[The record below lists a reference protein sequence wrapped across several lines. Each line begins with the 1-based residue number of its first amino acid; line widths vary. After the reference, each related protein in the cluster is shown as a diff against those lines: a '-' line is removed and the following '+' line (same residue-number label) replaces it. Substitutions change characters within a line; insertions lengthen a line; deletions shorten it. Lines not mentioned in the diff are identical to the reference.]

1 MTHVEVQ
8 NITKRYGDVVAVDDL
23 SFSVE
28 EGEFV
33 SLLGPSGCGKT
44 TTLRMLAGLET
55 PTDGAIHIAG
65 NAVTGQPAYERDIG
79 MVFQHYALFPHKSV
93 VENVAFPL
101 KMRGVSKAERRD
113 RAAEALETVR
123 LPGMLDRSPDELSGG
138 QQQRVALARA
148 LVYEP
153 AVLLMDEPLSAL
165 DRVLR
170 EQMRVELERIQEE
183 VGITTI
189 YVTHDQLEAFSMSD
203 RVVVLDEGQLAQE
216 GSPVDIYER
225 PSSQFVADFIG
236 QSSRLTGVVE
246 ARDDEHVLAADDG
259 VTLTLPDGHT
269 GRTGDQL
276 VAFLRAEKVGIARD
290 ATGAENE
297 LPATVTTMN
306 YLGEKTQFF
315 CELAD
320 GTEVIATQQGFTAVD
335 QFEPGDEVYVS
346 IPAADVVTAAASDSR
361 VEAMA

>member
-1 MTHVEVQ
+1 MTHVEVR
-8 NITKRYGDVVAVDDL
+8 NITKRYGDVTAVNDL

-55 PTDGAIHIAG
+55 PTDGTIRIAG
-65 NAVTGQPAYERDIG
+65 DAVTSQPAYDRDIG

-93 VENVAFPL
+93 GENVAFPL
-101 KMRGVSKAERRD
+101 KMRGVPRDERRQ

-123 LPGMLDRSPDELSGG
+123 LPGMLDRDPDELSGG

-170 EQMRVELERIQEE
+170 EQMRVELERIQDE

-203 RVVVLDEGQLAQE
+203 RVVVLDGGNLAQE
-216 GSPVDIYER
+216 GTPVDIYER
-225 PSSQFVADFIG
+225 PNSEFVADFIG

-246 ARDDEHVLAADDG
+246 GRGGEHVLDAGAG
-259 VTLTLPDGHT
+259 VSLTLPGDHT
-269 GRTGDQL
+269 GRVGDRL
-276 VAFLRAEKVGIARD
+276 VAFLRAEKVGVTAD
-290 ATGAENE
+290 PTGSENE

-315 CELAD
+315 CELAN
-320 GTEVIATQQGFTAVD
+320 GTEVIGTQQGFTAVD
-335 QFEPGDEVYVS
+335 RFQTGDEVYVS
-346 IPAADVVTAAASDSR
+346 IPTADVVTAVDSEP
-361 VEAMA
+361 VEEAVP